1 MPIDGLSVCGR
12 QSRRLNA
19 GNGFDVDVLAKLAH
33 ELTPTKA
40 LVFVAL
46 DAGDE
51 AERLAHRFAKG
62 VGARQTGWTAM
73 TGTGSKGGFDTSS
86 VTLLQ
91 LAQVV
96 KALVDERLAA
106 GSIGA

>member
-1 MPIDGLSVCGR
+1 
-12 QSRRLNA
+12 
-19 GNGFDVDVLAKLAH
+19 
-33 ELTPTKA
+33 
-40 LVFVAL
+40 
-46 DAGDE
+46 
-51 AERLAHRFAKG
+51 
-62 VGARQTGWTAM
+62 M